1 MPIPRT
7 VVPVASTASTDLR
20 SASKLMVAVDVNAVP
35 PPGIEGVG
43 VNDKGKVLEMTPG
56 KAVGIGALAAGI
68 QFGWI
73 PAAVVRGA
81 VLVGLCAAAAAVL
94 YQLAVRGELVS
105 ITAVIASLYPA
116 LTVVLAAVVL
126 HERMHRK
133 QGIGLALAAGAVVLV
148 ALA

>member
-1 MPIPRT
+1 MELVLLFIALGQ
-7 VVPVASTASTDLR
+7 VDEAAGLWPVALGQS
-20 SASKLMVAVDVNAVP
+20 VAAA
-35 PPGIEGVG
+35 
-43 VNDKGKVLEMTPG
+43 LL
-56 KAVGIGALAAGI
+56 GIGALAAGI